1 MHQLHESL
9 PVTTKP
15 RRSSPGWLSV
25 PWRARLFR
33 VGLIGS
39 LGVSPFVLATLILL
53 LTGCGIGRTYHDS
66 DNMWKLGYSD
76 TQLNETFYRVSY
88 AGYGI
93 PQSECDDF
101 AIMRAAELTKEN
113 GYKHFRI
120 VTEKQSSQSQS
131 FYLPGSNHTTGTVSR
146 YGNFSTINATSY
158 SSGLMG
164 TVNYPVST
172 LTIEVLNEQDPSPD
186 SLKAELI
193 WSSLAKRHG
202 VTK

>member
-1 MHQLHESL
+1 MPRQGSRSSL
-9 PVTTKP
+9 PVLWCAP
-15 RRSSPGWLSV
+15 
-25 PWRARLFR
+25 LFR
-33 VGLIGS
+33 VGLLRGP
-39 LGVSPFVLATLILL
+39 GVSTVVLATLMLL

-66 DNMWKLGYSD
+66 DNMWKLGYAD
-76 TQLNETFYRVSY
+76 TQLNETVYRISY

-101 AIMRAAELTKEN
+101 ALMRAAEVAREK
-113 GYKHFRI
+113 GYRYFRI
-120 VTEKQSSQSQS
+120 VTEKQSSHSES
-131 FYLPGSNHTTGTVSR
+131 FYLPGSTHTTGTVSR
-146 YGNFSTINATSY
+146 YGNFSAINATSY

-172 LTIEVLNEQDPSPD
+172 LTIEVLNEQDPSSE
-186 SLKAELI
+186 SLNAELI